1 MAQQPIQM
9 YILARSGYDLDEAV
23 NFWRRFAVE
32 VPNSIY
38 STGGTH
44 PSTAERYVRMDS
56 TIKEIKDKINKG
68 EKVIPAYKQD

>member
-1 MAQQPIQM
+1 M
-9 YILARSGYDLDEAV
+9 YILAQAGYNLDDAV

-44 PSTAERYVRMDS
+44 PSTAERYVRMES
-56 TIKEIKDKINKG
+56 TIKEIKDKISKG
-68 EKVIPAYKQD
+68 ENLIPTYKME